1 MTIRYTPPTI
11 SRNLTGLLNKHGAAR
26 IERPLDRI
34 DGVAVA
40 DLVRDHGSPL
50 FVFSE
55 ETLRRKYRDLTRAFT
70 TRYPKV
76 QPAWSYKTNYLDA
89 ICRVFHSEGS
99 WAEVVSDF
107 EYEKKPAGLDI
118 PGNQIIFNG
127 PYKSFKALQRAAAEG
142 CKIQID
148 NAQEITYLERIARES
163 GRTIPVAIRVSMETG
178 FDQAWRKFGFN
189 YESGE
194 ALRAIRRIASGG
206 GLKLVGLHAHIGTFI
221 LEPRQYANAVK
232 VLLKLATEARQ
243 QFGFTLEYLNLGG
256 GFASSNTLHNQYF
269 PSGEVNPTFTQYA
282 EAICDE
288 LHHGLLSDRPQPTLF
303 LETGRALVDEAG
315 YLLTTVLDSRRS
327 GEGRQS
333 VIIDAGVNLLYA
345 AAWYKFQVRPA
356 QEHRDPM
363 MPTRVYGPLCMNID
377 VVRDDAPLPPLSA
390 GDQLVV
396 HPVGAYNITQSMQFI
411 TYRPAI
417 VLIGNGGQVD
427 VIRRGENL
435 EHIVAL
441 EELPER
447 LRDQDPK
454 AGSQMPG
461 VNGRKPST
469 NGNLT

>member
-1 MTIRYTPPTI
+1 MTTRYTPPTI
-11 SRNLTGLLNKHGAAR
+11 SRNLTGLLNKHGTAR
-26 IERPLDRI
+26 IEHPLDRI

-40 DLVRDHGSPL
+40 DLVRDYGSPL

-55 ETLRRKYRDLTRAFT
+55 ETLRRKYRDLYRAFS

-107 EYEKKPAGLDI
+107 EYEKARRLGI

-127 PYKSFKALQRAAAEG
+127 PYKSYAALQQAAAEG

-148 NAQEITYLERIARES
+148 NAQEITHLERIARES
-163 GRTIPVAIRVSMETG
+163 GRTISVAIRVSMETG

-194 ALRAIRRIASGG
+194 ALRAMRRIASGG

-221 LEPRQYANAVK
+221 LEPRQYANAAK

-243 QFGFTLEYLNLGG
+243 QFGFALEYLNLGG

-288 LHHGLLSDRPQPTLF
+288 LHHGLPTDRPQPTLF

-315 YLLTTVLDSRRS
+315 YLLTTVLDSRRT

-333 VIIDAGVNLLYA
+333 VIVDAGVNLLYA

-356 QEHRDPM
+356 NEHRDPT

-411 TYRPAI
+411 TYRPAV
-417 VLIGNGGQVD
+417 VLVGSGGQVD

-447 LRDQDPK
+447 LRGAAPE
-454 AGSQMPG
+454 A
-461 VNGRKPST
+461 NGRQVST
-469 NGNLT
+469 NGSAH